1 MSFFLSH
8 RNPDPNSMFSYL
20 IELFFQN
27 NLDVPDNMDNWSVN
41 KLRNKIYKLESRY
54 GPVENF

>member
-8 RNPDPNSMFSYL
+8 RNPDENTMFSYL
-20 IELFFQN
+20 CELFMQN
-27 NLDVPDNMDNWSVN
+27 NHDVPKRMDYWSKN
-41 KLRNKIYKLESRY
+41 KLRNKIYQYENRY